1 MFHMPS
7 LEGAVFLEEK
17 VQVSKSLGRYFLLC
31 GPSVLRVF
39 VHELSKS
46 ASFPSTLSVV
56 STLLKAL
63 GDRQYTYISE
73 VLLALIYLRF

>member
-7 LEGAVFLEEK
+7 VEGAVFLEEK

-31 GPSVLRVF
+31 GPSMLRVF

-46 ASFPSTLSVV
+46 TSFPSALSVV
-56 STLLKAL
+56 STVLKAL
-63 GDRQYTYISE
+63 GD
-73 VLLALIYLRF
+73 